1 MPTPDDG
8 RAEAA
13 VASAIGDSAVE
24 AAASRVYVA
33 VLRVPRPS
41 RALLIAQG
49 IPASVV
55 DPALALLAQRG
66 LVRPGPNGEL
76 DVPPPL
82 TAMPQLASDLERR
95 AAVVRATAHDLTQVF
110 YNARARRPRSE
121 SDAGI
126 SLLHDLDEVASQTN
140 VLVAGGLEQVCV
152 ARAMSARTRQLL
164 EAPPDSQREPTVG
177 LDSQPLRHRTVWDS
191 DVLEEPGADEVM
203 RTRRSGG
210 EEQRFFL
217 RVPFSFVL
225 VDDTACLVEWT
236 GADTPDGPTDPDTC
250 GEGGPV
256 GVVLRTPGLV
266 DGFRRLFDRLWEL
279 SSPVDRGSVT
289 DEVDRRDLT
298 ILRLLAAG
306 VADASIARQTGVSQ
320 RTVERRIRSLLDRLG
335 AGTRFQAGAQ
345 AVRRGWL

>member
-1 MPTPDDG
+1 MSIPTDD
-8 RAEAA
+8 RAEA
-13 VASAIGDSAVE
+13 VASALGDSSLE
-24 AAASRVYVA
+24 ATASRVYLA
-33 VLRVPRPS
+33 VLRVPRPT

-49 IPASVV
+49 IPAAAL

-66 LVRPGPNGEL
+66 MVRPGPTGEI

-95 AAVVRATAHDLTQVF
+95 AAVVRAAAHDLTQVF
-110 YNARARRPRSE
+110 FNARARQRDPDS
-121 SDAGI
+121 GI
-126 SLLHDLDEVASQTN
+126 LLLHDLDEVATQTN
-140 VLVAGGLEQVCV
+140 VLVAGGLEQICV
-152 ARAMSARTRQLL
+152 ARATSARTRQLL
-164 EAPPDSQREPTVG
+164 TAPLDSQREPTVG
-177 LDSQPLRHRTVWDS
+177 LDSQPLRHRTIWDTE
-191 DVLEEPGADEVM
+191 VLDEDSADEVL
-203 RTRRSGG
+203 RARRGGG

-236 GADTPDGPTDPDTC
+236 AEVEAGDDA
-250 GEGGPV
+250 PV

-266 DGFRRLFDRLWEL
+266 LGVSRLFERLWEL

>member
-1 MPTPDDG
+1 MSIPADDH
-8 RAEAA
+8 AEAI
-13 VASAIGDSAVE
+13 ASAIGDSALE
-24 AAASRVYVA
+24 AAASRVYLS

-49 IPASVV
+49 IPAGVL

-66 LVRPGPNGEL
+66 LVRPGPTGEI

-110 YNARARRPRSE
+110 FNARARRRDPDS
-121 SDAGI
+121 GI
-126 SLLHDLDEVASQTN
+126 TLLHDLDEVASQTN
-140 VLVAGGLEQVCV
+140 VLVAGGLEQICV
-152 ARAMSARTRQLL
+152 VRATSARTQQLL
-164 EAPPDSQREPTVG
+164 AAPLESQREPTVG
-177 LDSQPLRHRTVWDS
+177 LDSQPLRHRTIWDT
-191 DVLEEPGADEVM
+191 DVLDEEGADEVM
-203 RTRRSGG
+203 RARRAGG

-217 RVPFSFVL
+217 RVPFSLVL
-225 VDDTACLVEWT
+225 VDDSVCLVEWT
-236 GADTPDGPTDPDTC
+236 GAESDAP
-250 GEGGPV
+250 EGADDAPV
-256 GVVLRTPGLV
+256 GVVLHTPGLV
-266 DGFRRLFDRLWEL
+266 GGVRRLFERLWEL